1 MSIIKREPFG
11 DVRRFFDDF
20 SIASLK
26 NIGWDLALDVYE
38 EKDSIVVKMNL
49 PGIESDKL
57 HVSVEGNFLRVWG
70 DRDEEKEEKNKQYY
84 SKEIKRGSFERVVSL
99 PQAIQINKI
108 SAEYK
113 QGVLKVVLPKEN
125 DESPSQ
131 KIEVK
136 VKMGE

>member
-1 MSIIKREPFG
+1 MSIIKREPFE